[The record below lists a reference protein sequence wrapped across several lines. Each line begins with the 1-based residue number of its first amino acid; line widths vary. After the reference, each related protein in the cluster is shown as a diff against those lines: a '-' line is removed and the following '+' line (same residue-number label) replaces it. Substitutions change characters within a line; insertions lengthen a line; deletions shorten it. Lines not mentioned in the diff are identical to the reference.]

1 MGYDFL
7 KNFLM
12 LEDEERFGRLC
23 EAFEEVVRDFVGSE
37 GKVNDAEIM
46 QALDMVGFNLFR
58 DSWEEFKKVDM
69 QRDFSL
75 MEFNRNR
82 PKKFLH

>member
-1 MGYDFL
+1 M
-7 KNFLM
+7 
-12 LEDEERFGRLC
+12 
-23 EAFEEVVRDFVGSE
+23 GSE

>member
-1 MGYDFL
+1 MSYDFM

-23 EAFEEVVRDFVGSE
+23 YAIEEVVRDFEDAE
-37 GKVNDAEIM
+37 GKINDSEIM
-46 QALDMVGFNLFR
+46 QALDMAGFSLFR
-58 DSWEEFKKVDM
+58 DSWEEFKKIDM

-75 MEFNRNR
+75 AEFERKKL
-82 PKKFLH
+82 KKFLH